1 MVSAKRVRD
10 ATMRAVPVDP
20 LFQPLLDMPA
30 MQLAPP
36 TPGMTAAML
45 RAALRELPLPVVT
58 PPPIHATRNITV
70 PGPAGPLSVR
80 LYYPSAPSGQ
90 PLILFF
96 HGGGFVL
103 GDLETHDPLC
113 RALAIESAAVVAS
126 VDYRLAPECRFPGPL
141 EDCYAAL
148 CALARPGREYG
159 VDCSRLAVCG
169 DSAGGNL
176 AAAVSLLVRDRGG
189 PRLRHQALVYPVLD
203 AACDTLSMHELSVGY
218 MLSRAV
224 MQWYWNCYLS
234 QAADAANSLASPL
247 RAESLAGLP
256 PATVVTAEFDP
267 LRDEGERYVERLR
280 SAGVPVAGRRYLGM
294 IHGFASM
301 PYITPV
307 ANRAIADVAHDLRN
321 SLET

>member
-1 MVSAKRVRD
+1 M
-10 ATMRAVPVDP
+10 PVDP
-20 LFQPLLDMPA
+20 LFQSLLDMPA

-36 TPGMTAAML
+36 PPGMSAAML
-45 RAALRELPLPVVT
+45 RAAMRALPAPVVT
-58 PPPIHATRNITV
+58 PPPIHAIRNVTV
-70 PGPAGPLSVR
+70 PGPAGSLAVR
-80 LYYPSAPSGQ
+80 LYYPSAAARL
-90 PLILFF
+90 PLIVFF

-103 GDLETHDPLC
+103 CDLETHDPLC
-113 RALAIESAAVVAS
+113 RSLALESGAVVAS

-148 CALARPGREYG
+148 GALVRQGREHG
-159 VDCSRLAVCG
+159 VDSSRLAVCG

-176 AAAVSLLVRDRGG
+176 AAAAALLVRERGG
-189 PRLRHQALVYPVLD
+189 PRLRHQALLYPVLD
-203 AACDTLSMHELSVGY
+203 AACETASMAELSVGY

-234 QAADAANSLASPL
+234 QPADAANPLASPL

-267 LRDEGERYVERLR
+267 LRDEGERYAERLR
-280 SAGVPVAGRRYLGM
+280 SAGVPVTARRYLGM

-307 ANRAIADVAHDLRN
+307 ADRAIADVARDLRE
-321 SLET
+321 SLEA